1 MKIES
6 ATLGKIIANLKL
18 YSPQADESLLLRA
31 FQFAE
36 TAHSGQTRA
45 SGEQYISHPLEVA
58 MILTEIHMDIDTLV
72 AAILH
77 DVAEDTAVT
86 IKQIGE
92 EFGENVA
99 RLVDGVTKLSRL
111 EFKNKQEQQA
121 ESLRK
126 MLLAMAEDAR
136 VILIKLADRLHNMR
150 TLTYRPLI
158 KRKAT
163 ARETLDIY
171 APLAHRLGISRMQ
184 WEMED
189 LAFRHLEPEA
199 YRDIAERVA
208 AKRIDREKAIATA
221 ISALR
226 EQLAEMEITGDIS
239 GRPKHFYSIFR
250 KMQAGRSFDEIF
262 DLIAIRVIVDSV
274 KDCYGVLGLAHN
286 VWRPIPGRFKDF
298 IAMPKPNFYQSL
310 HTTVVGERGEPLEI
324 QIRTWEMHRIA
335 EYGIAAHW
343 AYKEG
348 VKPEK
353 DSTTKLTWLRSILEW
368 QQDLRDPE
376 EFVDGL
382 RMDLFS
388 DEVFVFTPKGDIV
401 DLPVG
406 SIPIDFAYRVH
417 TDVGHRC
424 VGAKVNGRIVP
435 LNYELKNGDIVEIIT
450 TKQPNG
456 PSRDWVKM
464 VRTSQARSRIRQWFK
479 KEQKGENIE
488 KGREA
493 LEREVKRLG
502 QPVDDVLDDKY
513 LREVAESLNCLSEDD
528 LLAGVGHGDHSA
540 VSVSNKLAALF
551 IKDRGPLESEL
562 LTLTP
567 PDRPVAA
574 AEHLKVSGLDG
585 ALVKLARCCN
595 PLPGDEI
602 IGFVTRGKGVSVHTS
617 NCPNL
622 PSLMNERERLI
633 DVTWGDGKEAQYPV
647 RIELV
652 GMDRPGLLQDVVHV
666 LTELKANISNLQ
678 ARATRDKEAIVTFT
692 LVVKDLIHLDRVL
705 QRLQKIRDL
714 YVVKRISSAG
724 AKGDETFASSRSAGK

>member
-1 MKIES
+1 MKTES
-6 ATLGKIIANLKL
+6 ATLEKLLSTLKA

-36 TAHSGQTRA
+36 KAHTGQTRA
-45 SGEQYISHPLEVA
+45 SGEDYITHPLEVA
-58 MILTEIHMDIDTLV
+58 MILTETHMDIETLV
-72 AAILH
+72 AAVLH
-77 DVAEDTAVT
+77 DVVEDTQIT
-86 IKQIGE
+86 IKEIRD
-92 EFGENVA
+92 EFGDNVA

-111 EFKNKQEQQA
+111 DFKNKQEQQA

-126 MLLAMAEDAR
+126 MLLAMAEDVR

-208 AKRIDREKAIATA
+208 AKRIDREKAIAAA
-221 ISALR
+221 IAALQH
-226 EQLAEMEITGDIS
+226 QLAEVEIKGEIS

-250 KMQAGRSFDEIF
+250 KMQAGRSFEDIF

-286 VWRPIPGRFKDF
+286 EWRPIPGRFKDY

-335 EYGIAAHW
+335 EYGVAAHW
-343 AYKEG
+343 AYKDG
-348 VKPEK
+348 VRPEK
-353 DSTTKLTWLRSILEW
+353 SSTNKLTWLRSILEW

-435 LNYELKNGDIVEIIT
+435 LNYVLKNGDIVEIIT

-479 KEQKGENIE
+479 KEQKEENIE

-493 LEREVKRLG
+493 LEREIKRLG
-502 QPVDDVLDDKY
+502 HPVDEVLKDKY
-513 LREVAESLNCLSEDD
+513 LEEVADGLNCLSDED

-540 VSVSNKLAALF
+540 VSVTNKLLALY
-551 IKDRGPLESEL
+551 IKERGPLDSEL
-562 LTLTP
+562 LSLTP
-567 PDRPVAA
+567 PDKPPASA
-574 AEHLKVSGLDG
+574 QHLKVSGLDG

-602 IGFVTRGKGVSVHTS
+602 IGFITRGKGVSVHTT
-617 NCPNL
+617 NCPNM
-622 PSLMNERERLI
+622 PSLMQERERLI
-633 DVTWGDGKEAQYPV
+633 EVSWGDAKEAQYPV

-666 LTELKANISNLQ
+666 LGELKVNISNLQ
-678 ARATRDKEAIVTFT
+678 ARANREKEAIVTFT
-692 LVVKDLIHLDRVL
+692 LVVKDLGHLDRVL

-724 AKGDETFASSRSAGK
+724 GKGEDSVASSGTTGK

>member
-1 MKIES
+1 
-6 ATLGKIIANLKL
+6 
-18 YSPQADESLLLRA
+18 
-31 FQFAE
+31 
-36 TAHSGQTRA
+36 
-45 SGEQYISHPLEVA
+45 
-58 MILTEIHMDIDTLV
+58 
-72 AAILH
+72 
-77 DVAEDTAVT
+77 
-86 IKQIGE
+86 
-92 EFGENVA
+92 VA

-111 EFKNKQEQQA
+111 DFKNKQEQQA

-126 MLLAMAEDAR
+126 MLLAMAEDVR

-150 TLTYRPLI
+150 TLIYRPLI

-221 ISALR
+221 IIALQQ
-226 EQLAEMEITGDIS
+226 QLAEVEIKGEIS

-250 KMQAGRSFDEIF
+250 KMQAGRSFEEIF
-262 DLIAIRVIVDSV
+262 DLIAIRVIVDTV

-286 VWRPIPGRFKDF
+286 VWRPIPGRFKDY

-335 EYGIAAHW
+335 EYGVAAHW
-343 AYKEG
+343 AYKDG
-348 VKPEK
+348 VRPEK
-353 DSTTKLTWLRSILEW
+353 SSTSKLTWLRSILEW

-435 LNYELKNGDIVEIIT
+435 LNYVLKNGDIVEIIT
-450 TKQPNG
+450 TKQANG

-479 KEQKGENIE
+479 KEQKEENIE

-493 LEREVKRLG
+493 LEREIKRLG
-502 QPVDDVLDDKY
+502 HPVEEVLKDSY
-513 LREVAESLNCLSEDD
+513 LDEIADGLNCLSDED
-528 LLAGVGHGDHSA
+528 LLAGIGHGDHSA
-540 VSVSNKLAALF
+540 VSVTNKLVALYL
-551 IKDRGPLESEL
+551 KERGPLESEL
-562 LTLTP
+562 LSLTP
-567 PDRPVAA
+567 PDRPPASA
-574 AEHLKVSGLDG
+574 DHLKVSGLDG

-595 PLPGDEI
+595 PLPGDDI
-602 IGFVTRGKGVSVHTS
+602 IGFITRGKGVSVHTT
-617 NCPNL
+617 NCPNM
-622 PSLMNERERLI
+622 PSLMKERERLI
-633 DVTWGDGKEAQYPV
+633 EVSWGDAKEAQYPV

-666 LTELKANISNLQ
+666 LGELKVNISNMQ
-678 ARATRDKEAIVTFT
+678 ARANRDKEAIVTFT
-692 LVVKDLIHLDRVL
+692 LVVKDLSHLDRVL

-714 YVVKRISSAG
+714 YVVKRISSVG
-724 AKGDETFASSRSAGK
+724 SKGEDTVASNSAAGK

>member
-1 MKIES
+1 MKTES
-6 ATLGKIIANLKL
+6 TSLEKLLSTLKA

-36 TAHSGQTRA
+36 RAHTGQTRA
-45 SGEQYISHPLEVA
+45 SGEDYITHPLEVA
-58 MILTEIHMDIDTLV
+58 MILTETHMDVETLV
-72 AAILH
+72 AAVLH
-77 DVAEDTAVT
+77 DVVEDTEIS
-86 IKQIGE
+86 IKEIRE

-111 EFKNKQEQQA
+111 DFKDKQEQQA

-126 MLLAMAEDAR
+126 MLLAMAEDVR

-221 ISALR
+221 IIALE
-226 EQLAEMEITGDIS
+226 EQLAEVEIKGEIS

-250 KMQAGRSFDEIF
+250 KMQAGRSFEDIF

-286 VWRPIPGRFKDF
+286 VWRPIPGRFKDY

-335 EYGIAAHW
+335 EYGVAAHW
-343 AYKEG
+343 AYKDG
-348 VKPEK
+348 VRPEK
-353 DSTTKLTWLRSILEW
+353 SSTNKLTWLRSILEW

-401 DLPVG
+401 DLPEG

-435 LNYELKNGDIVEIIT
+435 LNYALKNGDIVEIIT

-479 KEQKGENIE
+479 KEQKEENIE

-493 LEREVKRLG
+493 LEREIKRLG
-502 QPVDDVLDDKY
+502 HPVEEVLKDKY
-513 LREVAESLNCLSEDD
+513 LDEVADSLNCLSDED
-528 LLAGVGHGDHSA
+528 LLAGIGHGDHSA
-540 VSVSNKLAALF
+540 VSVTNKLVALYV
-551 IKDRGPLESEL
+551 KERGPLDSEL

-567 PDRPVAA
+567 PDKPPASA
-574 AEHLKVSGLDG
+574 QNLKVSGIDG

-602 IGFVTRGKGVSVHTS
+602 VGFVTRGKGVSVHTT
-617 NCPNL
+617 NCPNM
-622 PSLMNERERLI
+622 PSLMQERERLI
-633 DVTWGDGKEAQYPV
+633 EVSWGDAKEAQYPV

-666 LTELKANISNLQ
+666 LSELKLNISNMQ
-678 ARATRDKEAIVTFT
+678 ARANREKEAIVTFT
-692 LVVKDLIHLDRVL
+692 LVVKDLPHLDRVL

-714 YVVKRISSAG
+714 YIVKRISSAG
-724 AKGDETFASSRSAGK
+724 NKGEDSVASSSATGK

>member
-1 MKIES
+1 MTTQPLTPE
-6 ATLGKIIANLKL
+6 TLIAALKA

-31 FQFAE
+31 FEFAE
-36 TAHSGQTRA
+36 KAHSGQIRA
-45 SGEQYISHPLEVA
+45 SGEDYISHPLAVA
-58 MILTEIHMDIDTLV
+58 MILTETHMDAESLV
-72 AAILH
+72 AAVLH
-77 DVAEDTAVT
+77 DVVEDTDID
-86 IKQIGE
+86 IKVIRT
-92 EFGENVA
+92 EFGDNVA

-111 EFKNKQEQQA
+111 DFKNKQEQQA

-126 MLLAMAEDAR
+126 MLLAMAEDVR

-150 TLTYRPLI
+150 TLAYRPLI

-199 YRDIAERVA
+199 YRDIAEKVA
-208 AKRIDREKAIATA
+208 AKRIDREAAIATA
-221 ISALR
+221 VTALK
-226 EQLAEMEITGDIS
+226 EQLDEVDIQGEIS

-250 KMQAGRSFDEIF
+250 KMQAGRSFEEIF
-262 DLIAIRVIVDSV
+262 DLIAIRAIVDSV
-274 KDCYGVLGLAHN
+274 KDCYGVLGLAHSL
-286 VWRPIPGRFKDF
+286 WRPIPGRFKDF

-324 QIRTWEMHRIA
+324 QIRTWDMHRIA
-335 EYGIAAHW
+335 ELGVAAHW
-343 AYKEG
+343 AYKDG
-348 VKPEK
+348 VRPEK
-353 DSTTKLTWLRSILEW
+353 SSYAKLTWLRSIIEW

-382 RMDLFS
+382 RIDLFS
-388 DEVFVFTPKGDIV
+388 DEVFVFTPKGDII

-424 VGAKVNGRIVP
+424 VGSKVNGRIVP

-464 VRTSQARSRIRQWFK
+464 VRTPQARSRIRQWFK
-479 KEQKGENIE
+479 KEQKEENIE
-488 KGREA
+488 KGRET
-493 LEREVKRLG
+493 LEREIKRLG
-502 QPVDDVLDDKY
+502 HPVDEVLTDKY
-513 LREVAESLNCLSEDD
+513 LAEVADAMNCLSDED
-528 LLAGVGHGDHSA
+528 LLAGIGHGDHSA
-540 VSVSNKLAALF
+540 VSVTNKLIALYV
-551 IKDRGPLESEL
+551 KDCGPLEGEL

-567 PDRPVAA
+567 PHKPSSS
-574 AEHLKVSGLDG
+574 EQHLKVSGLDG

-602 IGFVTRGKGVSVHTS
+602 VGFITRGKGVSVHTT
-617 NCPNL
+617 NCPNM
-622 PSLMNERERLI
+622 PSLMHERERLI
-633 DVTWGDGKEAQYPV
+633 EVSWGDGKEAQYPV

-666 LTELKANISNLQ
+666 LSELKANISNLQ
-678 ARATRDKEAIVTFT
+678 ARANRDKEAIVTFT
-692 LVVKDLIHLDRVL
+692 LVVKDLTHLDRVL

-714 YVVKRISSAG
+714 YVVKRIASVSSKGEDSVAGSSA
-724 AKGDETFASSRSAGK
+724 TGK

>member
-1 MKIES
+1 MKTES
-6 ATLGKIIANLKL
+6 ATLEKLLSALKA

-36 TAHSGQTRA
+36 KAHTGQTRA
-45 SGEQYISHPLEVA
+45 SGEDYITHPLEVA
-58 MILTEIHMDIDTLV
+58 MILTETHMDVETLV
-72 AAILH
+72 AAVLH
-77 DVAEDTAVT
+77 DVAEDTGIS
-86 IKQIGE
+86 IKEIRDA
-92 EFGENVA
+92 FGENVA

-111 EFKNKQEQQA
+111 DFKDKQQQQA

-126 MLLAMAEDAR
+126 MLLAMAEDVR

-189 LAFRHLEPEA
+189 LSFRHLEPEA

-208 AKRIDREKAIATA
+208 AKRIDREKAITA
-221 ISALR
+221 AIAALE
-226 EQLAEMEITGDIS
+226 EQLAEVEIKGEIS

-286 VWRPIPGRFKDF
+286 VWRPIPGRFKDY

-343 AYKEG
+343 AYKDG
-348 VKPEK
+348 VRPEK
-353 DSTTKLTWLRSILEW
+353 SSTTKLTWLRSILEW

-388 DEVFVFTPKGDIV
+388 DEVFVFTPRGDII

-479 KEQKGENIE
+479 KEQKEENIE

-493 LEREVKRLG
+493 LEREIKRLG
-502 QPVDDVLDDKY
+502 HPVDEVLTDKH
-513 LREVAESLNCLSEDD
+513 LEEVADALNCLSDED

-540 VSVSNKLAALF
+540 VSVTNKLVALY
-551 IKDRGPLESEL
+551 IKERGPLEGEL

-567 PDRPVAA
+567 PEKPVASA
-574 AEHLKVSGLDG
+574 QHLKVSGLDG

-602 IGFVTRGKGVSVHTS
+602 VGFITRGKGVSVHTT
-617 NCPNL
+617 NCPNM
-622 PSLMNERERLI
+622 PSLMQERERLI
-633 DVTWGDGKEAQYPV
+633 DVSWGEGKEAQYPV

-666 LTELKANISNLQ
+666 LGELKVNISNLQ
-678 ARATRDKEAIVTFT
+678 ARANREKEAIVTFT
-692 LVVKDLIHLDRVL
+692 LVVKDLTHLDRVL

-714 YVVKRISSAG
+714 YVVKRIASVGSKGEDSVAGSSA
-724 AKGDETFASSRSAGK
+724 TGK

>member
-1 MKIES
+1 VKTES
-6 ATLGKIIANLKL
+6 ATLEKLLSTLKA

-36 TAHSGQTRA
+36 KAHTGQTRA
-45 SGEQYISHPLEVA
+45 SGEDYITHPLEVA
-58 MILTEIHMDIDTLV
+58 MILTETHMDIETLV
-72 AAILH
+72 AAVLH
-77 DVAEDTAVT
+77 DVVEDTQIT
-86 IKQIGE
+86 IKEIRD
-92 EFGENVA
+92 EFGDNVA

-111 EFKNKQEQQA
+111 DFKNKQEQQA

-126 MLLAMAEDAR
+126 MLLAMAEDVR

-208 AKRIDREKAIATA
+208 AKRIDREKAIAAA
-221 ISALR
+221 IAALQH
-226 EQLAEMEITGDIS
+226 QLAEVEIKGEIS

-250 KMQAGRSFDEIF
+250 KMQAGRSFEDIF

-286 VWRPIPGRFKDF
+286 EWRPIPGRFKDY

-335 EYGIAAHW
+335 EYGVAAHW
-343 AYKEG
+343 AYKDG
-348 VKPEK
+348 VRPEK
-353 DSTTKLTWLRSILEW
+353 SSTNKLTWLRSILEW

-435 LNYELKNGDIVEIIT
+435 LNYVLKNGDIVEIIT

-479 KEQKGENIE
+479 KEQKEENIE

-493 LEREVKRLG
+493 LEREIKRLG
-502 QPVDDVLDDKY
+502 HPVDEVLKDKY
-513 LREVAESLNCLSEDD
+513 LEEVADGLNCLSDED

-540 VSVSNKLAALF
+540 VSVTNKLLALY
-551 IKDRGPLESEL
+551 IKERGPLDSEL
-562 LTLTP
+562 LSLTP
-567 PDRPVAA
+567 PDKPPASA
-574 AEHLKVSGLDG
+574 QHLKVSGLDG

-602 IGFVTRGKGVSVHTS
+602 IGFITRGKGVSVHTT
-617 NCPNL
+617 NCPNM
-622 PSLMNERERLI
+622 PSLMQERERLI
-633 DVTWGDGKEAQYPV
+633 EVSWGDAKEAQYPV

-666 LTELKANISNLQ
+666 LGELKVNISNLQ
-678 ARATRDKEAIVTFT
+678 ARANREKEAIVTFT
-692 LVVKDLIHLDRVL
+692 LVVKDLGHLDRVL

-724 AKGDETFASSRSAGK
+724 GKGEDSVASSGTTGK